1 MNMVNAFIF
10 LYVCSWRLV
19 DVTEEVRTISA
30 TAGDPVTLHSR
41 NDMHRYL
48 LIKWMFGSTRIAEI
62 DRLTQTNST
71 YDGPGGRFRDRLQL
85 DQTGSLIITN
95 TRTTD
100 SGLYTVTVFSSET
113 SYTSFKV
120 TVNKTPQSSASPESS
135 TSSSTANLTIN
146 QTEDTNITNL
156 HQPRPDHVHCCGFTE
171 TVIRLVASALVTVA
185 AVAFL
190 VYDYTSTRNELNRMQ
205 EPRRHQPTLRVRLDQ
220 HQLSRRS
227 VC

>member
-120 TVNKTPQSSASPESS
+120 TVN
-135 TSSSTANLTIN
+135 N
-146 QTEDTNITNL
+146 
-156 HQPRPDHVHCCGFTE
+156 HVHCCGFTE